1 MTTTSKK
8 IAHAITE
15 QGKELICVLTRYP
28 RFIHAEVMTHRVFS
42 RNASSSRAI
51 PVKRMIADIRRDP
64 AMPIH
69 WGQNQAGM
77 QARSELPEWKK
88 KMMRGLWLT
97 GMWIMTTIAS
107 IADKVGCHKQVVN
120 RLIEPWAHINVLI
133 SSTEWDN
140 FFELRNHPDA
150 QPEIRALAI
159 AIELSIKSGPPPKLL
174 KTGEWQTPFV
184 DEESDPELF
193 KEGMLTQR
201 IACSVAR
208 CARTS
213 YLTHDQKKPTIKG
226 DLDLYAKLVVAKPM
240 HASPAEHQATPDE
253 YIGRPFGSDGTQG
266 GQWMRWHLHGNFV
279 GFCQH
284 RKHLEFGL
292 T

>member
-1 MTTTSKK
+1 MTTASKK

-51 PVKRMIADIRRDP
+51 PVKRLIADIRRDP

-97 GMWIMTTIAS
+97 GMWIMTTIAA
-107 IADKVGCHKQVVN
+107 IADKLGCHKQVVN

-140 FFELRNHPDA
+140 FFKLRDHPDA
-150 QPEIRALAI
+150 QPEIKALAE
-159 AIELSIKSGPPPKLL
+159 AIRASIQLGPEPKLL
-174 KTGEWQTPFV
+174 KPGEWQTPFV
-184 DEESDPELF
+184 DEESDPDLF
-193 KEGMLTQR
+193 KEGMLAQR

-213 YLTHDQKKPTIKG
+213 YLTHDFKKPTIRG
-226 DLDLYAKLVVAKPM
+226 DLDLYAKLVVQKPM
-240 HASPAEHQATPDE
+240 HASPAEHQATPSRNLGNE
-253 YIGRPFGSDGTQG
+253 VDGD
-266 GQWMRWHLHGNFV
+266 RWDVTFWGNFQYWE
-279 GFCQH
+279 QH
-284 RKHLEFGL
+284 RKYLEIGL